1 MFIRKN
7 FRIFAAQ
14 RYLFYMKRYAL
25 VTGASRGIGRA
36 IAIELAKDGCSI
48 LLNYK
53 SNHAAAQE
61 AKRLIEQAGGEAEL
75 MPFDVSQP
83 DAINAALD
91 VWFASH
97 PDDYID
103 VLVNNAGIVDDEIM
117 LAMEPEQ
124 WHRVID
130 VNLNGFFYCTRRV
143 IEGMVENHHGH
154 IVNISSISGQVG
166 FPGKVNYSAAKA
178 AIIGVTKTLATELAL
193 KKITVNA
200 IAPGVTE
207 TEMTKHC
214 LKYMPERLRDV
225 KEIPMHRFGKPEEVA
240 YLVSFLC
247 SGRADYISGQV
258 IGINGAA
265 L

>member
-1 MFIRKN
+1 
-7 FRIFAAQ
+7 
-14 RYLFYMKRYAL
+14 MKRYAL

-36 IAIELAKDGCSI
+36 IAVELAKDGCSI

-53 SNHAAAQE
+53 SNHAAAEE
-61 AKRLIEQAGGEAEL
+61 AKRLIEEAGGEAEL

-91 VWFASH
+91 KWFAAH
-97 PDDYID
+97 PDEYID

-117 LAMEPEQ
+117 LMMEPEQ

-130 VNLNGFFYCTRRV
+130 VNLNGFFYCTRRA
-143 IEGMVENHHGH
+143 IEGMVENHHGRV
-154 IVNISSISGQVG
+154 VNISSISGQRG
-166 FPGKVNYSAAKA
+166 NQGQVNYSASKA
-178 AIIGVTKTLATELAL
+178 ALIGATRSLAIELASRN
-193 KKITVNA
+193 ITVNA
-200 IAPGVTE
+200 VSPGAIA
-207 TEMTKHC
+207 TEMVQNSAEYISESMKNINA
-214 LKYMPERLRDV
+214 
-225 KEIPMHRFGKPEEVA
+225 IPMRRLGKPVEVA

-247 SGRADYISGQV
+247 SNRADYISGQV

>member
-1 MFIRKN
+1 
-7 FRIFAAQ
+7 
-14 RYLFYMKRYAL
+14 MKRYAL

-36 IAIELAKDGCSI
+36 IAIQLAKDGCSI

-53 SNHAAAQE
+53 SNQAAAEE
-61 AKRLIEQAGGEAEL
+61 AKRLVEAVGGEAEL

-91 VWFASH
+91 AWIAAH

-117 LAMEPEQ
+117 LLMEPEQ
-124 WHRVID
+124 WHRVVD

-143 IEGMVENHHGH
+143 IEGMVMNHHGR
-154 IVNISSISGQVG
+154 IINISSISGQTG
-166 FPGKVNYSAAKA
+166 FPGKVNYAAAKA
-178 AIIGVTKTLATELAL
+178 AMIGVTKALATELAP
-193 KKITVNA
+193 KHITVNA
-200 IAPGVTE
+200 VAPGMIDTDMARKSAE
-207 TEMTKHC
+207 
-214 LKYMPERLRDV
+214 YMPEALRDV
-225 KEIPMHRFGKPEEVA
+225 NNIPMRRLGKPEEVA

-247 SGRADYISGQV
+247 SNRADYISGQV

>member
-1 MFIRKN
+1 
-7 FRIFAAQ
+7 
-14 RYLFYMKRYAL
+14 MKRYAL

-61 AKRLIEQAGGEAEL
+61 AKRLIEEAGGEAEL

-83 DAINAALD
+83 AAINVALD
-91 VWFASH
+91 AWFAAH

-117 LAMEPEQ
+117 LMMEPEQ

-143 IEGMVENHHGH
+143 IEGMVENHHGR
-154 IVNISSISGQVG
+154 IINISSIAGQLG
-166 FPGKVNYSAAKA
+166 FAGQTHYAAAKA
-178 AIIGVTKTLATELAL
+178 ALIGATRSLAVELAP
-193 KKITVNA
+193 KHITVNA
-200 IAPGVTE
+200 IAPGGIE
-207 TEMTKHC
+207 TDMKKDEEQRGIKA
-214 LKYMPERLRDV
+214 KNSN
-225 KEIPMHRFGKPEEVA
+225 IPMHRLGKPEEVA
-240 YLVSFLC
+240 YLVAFLC
-247 SGRADYISGQV
+247 SDRANYISGQV

>member
-1 MFIRKN
+1 
-7 FRIFAAQ
+7 
-14 RYLFYMKRYAL
+14 MKRYAL

-36 IAIELAKDGCSI
+36 IAVELAKDGCTI

-53 SNHAAAQE
+53 SNHTE
-61 AKRLIEQAGGEAEL
+61 AKESQRLIESVGGEAEL

-91 VWFASH
+91 KWFATH

-117 LAMEPEQ
+117 LFMEPEQ
-124 WHRVID
+124 WHRVVD

-143 IEGMVENHHGH
+143 IEGMVINHHGR
-154 IVNISSISGQVG
+154 IVNISSISGQTG
-166 FPGKVNYSAAKA
+166 YPGKVNYAAAKSA
-178 AIIGVTKTLATELAL
+178 LIGVTRSLAVELAP
-193 KKITVNA
+193 KQITVNA
-200 IAPGVTE
+200 VAPGMILTDMARQATE
-207 TEMTKHC
+207 YMSCH
-214 LKYMPERLRDV
+214 LKDV
-225 KEIPMHRFGKPEEVA
+225 NSIPMRRLGTPEEVA
-240 YLVSFLC
+240 YLVAFLC
-247 SGRADYISGQV
+247 SNRADYISGQT

>member
-1 MFIRKN
+1 
-7 FRIFAAQ
+7 
-14 RYLFYMKRYAL
+14 MKRYAL

-53 SNHAAAQE
+53 SNHAKAE
-61 AKRLIEQAGGEAEL
+61 ETKRLIESIGGEAEL

-83 DAINAALD
+83 NAINEALD
-91 VWFASH
+91 KWFEAH

-117 LAMEPEQ
+117 LLMEPEQ
-124 WHRVID
+124 WHSVVD

-143 IEGMVENHHGH
+143 IEGMVMNHHGR
-154 IVNISSISGQVG
+154 IVNVSSISGQHG
-166 FPGKVNYSAAKA
+166 LPGKVNYAAAKA
-178 AIIGVTKTLATELAL
+178 ALIGVTRSLAVELAP
-193 KKITVNA
+193 KHITVNA
-200 IAPGVTE
+200 VAPGAILTD
-207 TEMTKHC
+207 MTRQAVE
-214 LKYMPERLRDV
+214 YMPEHLKDINS
-225 KEIPMHRFGKPEEVA
+225 IPMRRWGTPEEVA

-247 SGRADYISGQV
+247 SHRADYISGQT

-265 L
+265 H

>member
-1 MFIRKN
+1 MPLTEKLTTDN
-7 FRIFAAQ
+7 FEI
-14 RYLFYMKRYAL
+14 MKRYAL
-25 VTGASRGIGRA
+25 ITGASRGIGRA

-53 SNHAAAQE
+53 SNHAAATE
-61 AKRLIEQAGGEAEL
+61 AKLLIEAAGGEAEL
-75 MPFDVSQP
+75 MPFDVSKP

-91 VWFASH
+91 AWFAAH

-117 LAMEPEQ
+117 LMMESEQ

-143 IEGMVENHHGH
+143 IEGMVEHHHGRV
-154 IVNISSISGQVG
+154 VNISSIAAQIGFAGQTH
-166 FPGKVNYSAAKA
+166 YAAAKA
-178 AIIGVTKTLATELAL
+178 ALIGATRSLAVELAP
-193 KKITVNA
+193 KHVTVNA
-200 IAPGVTE
+200 VAPGGISTDMKKDE
-207 TEMTKHC
+207 ES
-214 LKYMPERLRDV
+214 RGV
-225 KEIPMHRFGKPEEVA
+225 KDYTNEIPMRRLGKPEEVA
-240 YLVSFLC
+240 YLVGFLC
-247 SGRADYISGQV
+247 SPKADYISGQV

>member
-1 MFIRKN
+1 
-7 FRIFAAQ
+7 
-14 RYLFYMKRYAL
+14 MKRYAL
-25 VTGASRGIGRA
+25 ITGASRGIGRA

-61 AKRLIEQAGGEAEL
+61 AKRLIEAAGGEAEL
-75 MPFDVSQP
+75 MPFDVSRP
-83 DAINAALD
+83 EAINAALD
-91 VWFASH
+91 AWFAAH

-143 IEGMVENHHGH
+143 IEGMVINHHGR
-154 IVNISSISGQVG
+154 IINISSIAGQVG
-166 FPGKVNYSAAKA
+166 FAGQAHYAAAKA
-178 AIIGVTKTLATELAL
+178 ALIGATRSLAVELAL

-200 IAPGVTE
+200 IAPGGID
-207 TEMTKHC
+207 TEMTHNEISRGIV
-214 LKYMPERLRDV
+214 MRAPSPTHRLGR
-225 KEIPMHRFGKPEEVA
+225 PEEVA
-240 YLVSFLC
+240 YLVVFLC
-247 SGRADYISGQV
+247 SNKSDYISGQV
-258 IGINGAA
+258 IGINGGV

>member
-1 MFIRKN
+1 
-7 FRIFAAQ
+7 
-14 RYLFYMKRYAL
+14 MKRYAL

-53 SNHAAAQE
+53 SNHAAAEE
-61 AKRLIEQAGGEAEL
+61 AKRLIEEAGGEAEL

-91 VWFASH
+91 KWFAAH

-143 IEGMVENHHGH
+143 IEGMVEHHHGR
-154 IVNISSISGQVG
+154 IINISSIAGQVG
-166 FPGKVNYSAAKA
+166 FAGQAHYAAAKA
-178 AIIGVTKTLATELAL
+178 ALIGATRSLAVELAL

-200 IAPGVTE
+200 IAPGGVDTDMKKDE
-207 TEMTKHC
+207 E
-214 LKYMPERLRDV
+214 LRGIKSLARD
-225 KEIPMHRFGKPEEVA
+225 IPMHRLGKPEEVA

-247 SGRADYISGQV
+247 SDRANYISGQV
-258 IGINGAA
+258 IGVNGAA

>member
-1 MFIRKN
+1 
-7 FRIFAAQ
+7 
-14 RYLFYMKRYAL
+14 MKRYAL

-53 SNHAAAQE
+53 SNHAAAEE
-61 AKRLIEQAGGEAEL
+61 AKRLIEEAGGEAEL

-91 VWFASH
+91 AWFATH

-117 LAMEPEQ
+117 LMMEPEQ
-124 WHRVID
+124 WHRVIN

-143 IEGMVENHHGH
+143 IEGMVENHHGRV
-154 IVNISSISGQVG
+154 INISSISGQTG
-166 FPGKVNYSAAKA
+166 FPGKVNYSAAKSA
-178 AIIGVTKTLATELAL
+178 MIGVTKALATELGP
-193 KKITVNA
+193 KNITVNA
-200 IAPGVTE
+200 VSPGMVE
-207 TEMTKHC
+207 TDMARQC
-214 LKYMPERLRDV
+214 AVYMPEHLRDV
-225 KEIPMHRFGKPEEVA
+225 NSIPMRRLGRPGEVA

-247 SGRADYISGQV
+247 SNRADYISGQV
-258 IGINGAA
+258 IGINGGA

>member
-1 MFIRKN
+1 
-7 FRIFAAQ
+7 
-14 RYLFYMKRYAL
+14 MKRYAL
-25 VTGASRGIGRA
+25 ITGASRGIGRA

-53 SNHAAAQE
+53 SNHAAAEE
-61 AKRLIEQAGGEAEL
+61 AKRLIEEAGGETEL
-75 MPFDVSQP
+75 MPFDVSSP

-91 VWFASH
+91 SWFAAH

-143 IEGMVENHHGH
+143 IEGMVINHHGR
-154 IVNISSISGQVG
+154 IINISSIAGQVG
-166 FPGKVNYSAAKA
+166 FAGQAHYAAAKA
-178 AIIGVTKTLATELAL
+178 ALIGATRSLAVELAL

-200 IAPGVTE
+200 IAPGGVDTDMKKDE
-207 TEMTKHC
+207 E
-214 LKYMPERLRDV
+214 LRGIKSLARD
-225 KEIPMHRFGKPEEVA
+225 IPMHRLGKPEEVA

-247 SGRADYISGQV
+247 SDRANYISGQV
-258 IGINGAA
+258 IGINGGA

>member
-1 MFIRKN
+1 
-7 FRIFAAQ
+7 
-14 RYLFYMKRYAL
+14 MKRYAL

-53 SNHAAAQE
+53 SNHAAAEE
-61 AKRLIEQAGGEAEL
+61 AKRLIEEARGEAEL

-91 VWFASH
+91 KWFAAH

-117 LAMEPEQ
+117 LMMEPEQ

-143 IEGMVENHHGH
+143 IEGMVMNHHGR
-154 IVNISSISGQVG
+154 IINISSISGQAG
-166 FPGKVNYSAAKA
+166 YPGKVNYSAAKSA
-178 AIIGVTKTLATELAL
+178 MIGVTRALATELAPRH
-193 KKITVNA
+193 ITVNA
-200 IAPGVTE
+200 VSPGLTE
-207 TEMTKHC
+207 TDI
-214 LKYMPERLRDV
+214 LKQSREYTRPEFMDV
-225 KEIPMHRFGKPEEVA
+225 KNYPMRRLCRPEEVA

-247 SGRADYISGQV
+247 SNRADYISGQV

>member
-1 MFIRKN
+1 
-7 FRIFAAQ
+7 
-14 RYLFYMKRYAL
+14 MKRYAL

-53 SNHAAAQE
+53 SNHAAAEE
-61 AKRLIEQAGGEAEL
+61 AKRIIEEAGGEAEL

-91 VWFASH
+91 EWFAAH

-117 LAMEPEQ
+117 LLMEPEQ

-143 IEGMVENHHGH
+143 IEGMVENHHGR
-154 IVNISSISGQVG
+154 IINVSSIAGQKGHPGQV
-166 FPGKVNYSAAKA
+166 NYATAKA
-178 AIIGVTKTLATELAL
+178 ALIGATKELAVEL
-193 KKITVNA
+193 ASKKVTVNA
-200 IAPGVTE
+200 VAPGMIE
-207 TEMTKHC
+207 TDMAQQIDEY
-214 LKYMPERLRDV
+214 LPERMRDINT
-225 KEIPMHRFGKPEEVA
+225 IPMHRLGKPEEVA

-247 SGRADYISGQV
+247 SNRADYISGQI